1 MNKEITMQQP
11 GALAEVPMSIEEL
24 EADALL
30 GGKVGLLDISVPYLY
45 ILQSNSPQVNVDHP
59 KYIEGAA
66 AGMLYLTGLEK
77 VYDGRNKGLLIVPC
91 FYERLVTEWVPRD
104 TGGGL
109 VASHDPEAEILKTA
123 RPDEKGRLCFANGHQ
138 LMETAYHYAL
148 VQDPDSGVWYQ
159 AIAPFKSTALKA
171 SRRMNSTINTT
182 MIPTTTKKAPRFL
195 YKWRMNTVKEQKDA
209 YVWSSPKLS
218 QLEMVS
224 ADIYAAA
231 KSYAIVSAKGL
242 LRRIAVEAEQEA
254 DPSGE
259 TQIARQSMGEVD
271 DNVPF

>member
-1 MNKEITMQQP
+1 
-11 GALAEVPMSIEEL
+11 
-24 EADALL
+24 
-30 GGKVGLLDISVPYLY
+30 
-45 ILQSNSPQVNVDHP
+45 
-59 KYIEGAA
+59 
-66 AGMLYLTGLEK
+66 
-77 VYDGRNKGLLIVPC
+77 
-91 FYERLVTEWVPRD
+91 
-104 TGGGL
+104 
-109 VASHDPEAEILKTA
+109 
-123 RPDEKGRLCFANGHQ
+123 
-138 LMETAYHYAL
+138 
-148 VQDPDSGVWYQ
+148 
-159 AIAPFKSTALKA
+159 
-171 SRRMNSTINTT
+171 MNSTINTT